1 MNVFGPQAS
10 AQEAVTR
17 LTERYET
24 SVTNLRA
31 ALERFAADGVPPE
44 AAHRAHVAFVYPE
57 LRVSYR
63 PSGAPPKVDRAFA
76 RFNQAGLYSVTI
88 TRPDLFRPYLIEQLG
103 PLIADYGAEVE
114 VGPSTREIPYPY
126 VLDGAAVP
134 LGTVSAQELARYF
147 PTTNLADIGDE
158 LVDGLRNQANS
169 PHLPL
174 ALFDAPRTDFSLA
187 RLRHYTGTPPEHFQ
201 SYILF
206 TNYHRYVD
214 EFVRFAAA
222 KLSQSEEYE
231 GLSCAGGAMIPRGSA
246 NASAA
251 VADSAWRRHQMP
263 AYHLVAKDGR
273 GISLV
278 NIGVGPANAKTI
290 TDHLAVL
297 RPEAWLMIGHC
308 AGLDRKST
316 RLNSS

>member
-1 MNVFGPQAS
+1 
-10 AQEAVTR
+10 
-17 LTERYET
+17 
-24 SVTNLRA
+24 
-31 ALERFAADGVPPE
+31 
-44 AAHRAHVAFVYPE
+44 
-57 LRVSYR
+57 
-63 PSGAPPKVDRAFA
+63 
-76 RFNQAGLYSVTI
+76 
-88 TRPDLFRPYLIEQLG
+88 
-103 PLIADYGAEVE
+103 
-114 VGPSTREIPYPY
+114 
-126 VLDGAAVP
+126 
-134 LGTVSAQELARYF
+134 
-147 PTTNLADIGDE
+147 
-158 LVDGLRNQANS
+158 
-169 PHLPL
+169 LPL

-222 KLSQSEEYE
+222 KLEQSEEYV
-231 GLSCAGGAMIPRGSA
+231 GLSCAGGRMLPRGTDNA
-246 NASAA
+246 NAA

-308 AGLDRKST
+308 AGLRQTQAIGDYVLAHAYLRDDKVLNEVLPPEVPLPAIAEMQQALQEAAKGVIGESGDALKRRLRTGTVVTTDDRDWELRVTASALRFNQSRAVAIDMESGTIAAQGYRFRVPYGTLLCVSDKPLHGEIKLPGMANRFYERAISEHIRIGIAT
-316 RLNSS
+316 VDQLKQAGDRLHSRKLRAFDEPPFR